1 MSDMVSIRGAVTAR
15 NNAEEIAEASRRL
28 FEKILFKNGITD
40 GDIVNVLISTTSDIT
55 AFYPARAVRETGH
68 NVALF
73 SCQEPNINGSLKGC
87 IRIMVTAASEHAPRG
102 IYLNGARTLRPDI
115 TAAWSIALDGPSG
128 AGKSTVAKLVA
139 KQLGITYLDT
149 GALYRALGLRAIR
162 GGVDTH
168 DGAAVE
174 KALAAA
180 DVKLEYV
187 GGVQHVVLDGEDVSA
202 AIRTPEVS
210 MAASAVS
217 AVPFVR
223 EKLLDLQ
230 RGIAASSCV
239 ILDGRDIGTVVLP
252 TAEFKY
258 FLTASAEIRAKRR
271 YEELK
276 AKGESVTFE
285 SVLEDVNIRDKN
297 DSTRAVAPLKKAFD
311 ATEINSDGMTAE
323 NVAKFIIDGV
333 KKDL

>member
-1 MSDMVSIRGAVTAR
+1 M
-15 NNAEEIAEASRRL
+15 
-28 FEKILFKNGITD
+28 
-40 GDIVNVLISTTSDIT
+40 
-55 AFYPARAVRETGH
+55 
-68 NVALF
+68 
-73 SCQEPNINGSLKGC
+73 
-87 IRIMVTAASEHAPRG
+87 MVTAASEHAPRG

-115 TAAWSIALDGPSG
+115 TAAWSITLDGPSG

-323 NVAKFIIDGV
+323 DVAKFIIDGV